1 MWTIKPHAHT
11 HTHKKP
17 LQIQVVSYLKHSEGQ
32 TCPFS
37 ITALCVFVSR
47 WLFPCCSPGA
57 VYLAGSMLWGP
68 GSRTLLDRGCRSLVR
83 FSNDCCP
90 GCHAGKSPEW
100 HNIKVLWDFLFLSIF
115 ICSSPSQNYW
125 LPDCDN
131 IPADSAPCKSDLK
144 EEVQRYL
151 KWERE
156 RETIC
161 QFVQQAREISLAAL
175 LLGVNLL
182 PPYFSCLS
190 LFLETSRTESLLPFH
205 FPDLSWCIDPSL
217 CLIF

>member
-1 MWTIKPHAHT
+1 MHT
-11 HTHKKP
+11 HTHTKNPYKYKWC
-17 LQIQVVSYLKHSEGQ
+17 LIWNTQEGP

-131 IPADSAPCKSDLK
+131 IPAESAPCKVRFEGGSPAQP
-144 EEVQRYL
+144 EVR
-151 KWERE
+151 ERE
-156 RETIC
+156 RR
-161 QFVQQAREISLAAL
+161 FV
-175 LLGVNLL
+175 
-182 PPYFSCLS
+182 S
-190 LFLETSRTESLLPFH
+190 LFSRQEKLA
-205 FPDLSWCIDPSL
+205 
-217 CLIF
+217 

>member
-1 MWTIKPHAHT
+1 MHT
-11 HTHKKP
+11 HTHTKNPYKYKWC
-17 LQIQVVSYLKHSEGQ
+17 LIWSTQEGQ

-100 HNIKVLWDFLFLSIF
+100 HNIKVLWDFLFLLFLFVHPQARIIDCQTVITSPRIQLHVSQ
-115 ICSSPSQNYW
+115 IWRRKSSATWS
-125 LPDCDN
+125 
-131 IPADSAPCKSDLK
+131 
-144 EEVQRYL
+144 
-151 KWERE
+151 ERE
-156 RETIC
+156 RD
-161 QFVQQAREISLAAL
+161 
-175 LLGVNLL
+175 
-182 PPYFSCLS
+182 
-190 LFLETSRTESLLPFH
+190 
-205 FPDLSWCIDPSL
+205 DLSVCSAGKRN
-217 CLIF
+217 